1 VFKASDST
9 LARRGPG
16 ISGVIESP
24 QEPSG
29 QQSLRGYDHGI
40 MTIALRGLDMRK
52 MAADLFKTNRLEVIN
67 EVEAKHK
74 TS

>member
-1 VFKASDST
+1 
-9 LARRGPG
+9 
-16 ISGVIESP
+16 
-24 QEPSG
+24 
-29 QQSLRGYDHGI
+29 